1 MNILK
6 GLVYLTESTLLSTLL
21 RKKTH
26 SKNQAELLVITYNR
40 FLPNIT
46 KTIQKNWN
54 ILQIHENFKEFF

>member
-21 RKKTH
+21 WKKTH

>member
-6 GLVYLTESTLLSTLL
+6 GLVYLTESTLL

-26 SKNQAELLVITYNR
+26 SENQAELLIITYNR

>member
-26 SKNQAELLVITYNR
+26 SKNQAELLVITYSR